1 MKKVAFLVLALTVAV
16 GTAEAQ
22 RTRLASAARTSARQA
37 EDPADSL
44 YRVGRQ
50 AITDGDYRRAANVLQ
65 QLVDKYPKSE
75 KAGDALYWRAFS
87 LHKYGV
93 EQRDKA
99 SLSEALAAVDLQ
111 HKEYPDSE
119 VGTSSQ
125 VLRSQIRAA
134 QANLGDASA
143 ASDVAASSAQ
153 VTQRGCTGSKADEE
167 MRLAALDGLMSMNA
181 EDAVPIL
188 KEVLKQR
195 DPCRVEMRKKA
206 VFQISQKRTSDVA
219 QTLLDVARNDPDAD
233 VRGDAVYW
241 LSQTRSEI
249 AVQLLDSI
257 LFTSRDE
264 ELRKKAVFSLSQTAG
279 RSDRARQSLRRAAE
293 DERMSD
299 DLRGEAIF
307 WLGNSRIVDLAYFK
321 ELFQKTKDRGL
332 RDKILFAV
340 QQSQGPEAT
349 AWLQELARDKTV
361 DVETRK
367 NAIFNLSQRRS
378 IDLNILAAIY
388 DSAKG
393 EDEIQDQV
401 LFAYNQRREP
411 EAVDK
416 LLAIAKTDPNIERRK
431 QALFWLGQKRDPRV
445 NALLRDLIIKPDLN
459 NQ

>member
-1 MKKVAFLVLALTVAV
+1 MKKIAFFVLALTLAV

-22 RTRLASAARTSARQA
+22 RTRIASAARTVARQA

-44 YRVGRQ
+44 YRIARQ
-50 AITDGDYRRAANVLQ
+50 AMNDGDYRRAASVFL
-65 QLVDKYPKSE
+65 QLVDKYPKSPR
-75 KAGDALYWRAFS
+75 AGDALYWRAWS

-99 SLSEALAAVDLQ
+99 SLSEALVAVERQ
-111 HKEYPDSE
+111 QKEYPES
-119 VGTSSQ
+119 GTQPQ
-125 VLRSQIRAA
+125 VLRGQIRSA
-134 QANLGDASA
+134 QANLGDANA
-143 ASDVAASSAQ
+143 ASDVATSSGRI
-153 VTQRGCTGSKADEE
+153 TQRGCSGSKADEE
-167 MRLAALDGLMSMNA
+167 MRLAALDGLLNMNA
-181 EDAVPIL
+181 DDAVPIL
-188 KEVLKQR
+188 QEVLKQY
-195 DPCRVEMRKKA
+195 DPCRIELRKKA
-206 VFQISQKRTSDVA
+206 VFLISQKRSSDVA
-219 QTLLDVARNDPDAD
+219 QTLLEVARKDPDGD
-233 VRGDAVYW
+233 VRGEAVFW

-249 AVQLLDSI
+249 AVPLLDSI

-264 ELRKKAVFSLSQTAG
+264 EVRKKAIFSLSQAAS

-293 DERMSD
+293 DEKMSD

-307 WLGNSRIVDLAYFK
+307 WLGNSRLVDLAYFK
-321 ELFQKTKDRGL
+321 DLFHKTKDRGL

-340 QQSQGPEAT
+340 QQSQGAEAT

-367 NAIFNLSQRRS
+367 NAIFNLGQRRS
-378 IDLNILAAIY
+378 TDLNSLSAIY

-401 LFAYNQRREP
+401 IFVYSQRREP

-416 LLAIAKTDPNIERRK
+416 LLAIAKTDPSVERRK

-459 NQ
+459 KQ

>member
-1 MKKVAFLVLALTVAV
+1 MKKVAFLVLAATLAV

-22 RTRLASAARTSARQA
+22 RTRLASAARTVGRQA

-44 YRVGRQ
+44 YRLAYR
-50 AITDGDYRRAANVLQ
+50 AMTDGDYRRAASVFL
-65 QLVDKYPKSE
+65 QLVDKYPKFA
-75 KAGDALYWRAFS
+75 KAGDALYWRAYS

-99 SLSEALAAVDLQ
+99 SLSEALAAVERQ
-111 HKEYPDSE
+111 QKEYPES
-119 VGTSSQ
+119 GTQPQ

-134 QANLGDASA
+134 QANLGDANA
-143 ASDVAASSAQ
+143 ASDVATSSAQ
-153 VTQRGCTGSKADEE
+153 VTQRGCSGSKADEE
-167 MRLAALDGLMSMNA
+167 MRLAALDGLISMNS
-181 EDAVPIL
+181 EEAVPIL
-188 KEVLKQR
+188 KEVLKQY
-195 DPCRVEMRKKA
+195 DPCRAEMRKKA
-206 VFQISQKRTSDVA
+206 VFLISQKGRSDAA
-219 QTLLDVARNDPDAD
+219 QTLLEVARKDPDGD
-233 VRGDAVYW
+233 VRGEAVFW

-249 AVQLLDSI
+249 AVPLLDSI
-257 LFTSRDE
+257 LFTSPDE
-264 ELRKKAVFSLSQTAG
+264 EVRKKAIFSLSQAAN

-293 DERMSD
+293 DEKMSD

-307 WLGNSRIVDLAYFK
+307 WLGNARLVDLAYFK
-321 ELFQKTKDRGL
+321 ELFHKTKDRGL

-367 NAIFNLSQRRS
+367 NAIFNLGQRRS
-378 IDLNILAAIY
+378 TDLNSLAAIY

-401 LFAYNQRREP
+401 IFVYSQRREP

-416 LLAIAKTDPNIERRK
+416 LLAIAKTDASVERRK

-445 NALLRDLIIKPDLN
+445 SQLLRDLIIKPDSSSRP
-459 NQ
+459 